1 MMIGAV
7 EIDAARD
14 VEIFF
19 EQSFEVVKNNVERIT
34 AVRKKSARVVS
45 RFIAVER
52 NLDSTNLALRE
63 ALNSGIIEQIAVGDD
78 KSFIV
83 AGMAFG
89 KSAK

>member
-34 AVRKKSARVVS
+34 AVQEKSARVVS
-45 RFIAVER
+45 RFIAV
-52 NLDSTNLALRE
+52 
-63 ALNSGIIEQIAVGDD
+63 
-78 KSFIV
+78 
-83 AGMAFG
+83 
-89 KSAK
+89 

>member
-19 EQSFEVVKNNVERIT
+19 KQSFEVVKNNVERIT

-45 RFIAVER
+45 RFIAV
-52 NLDSTNLALRE
+52 
-63 ALNSGIIEQIAVGDD
+63 
-78 KSFIV
+78 
-83 AGMAFG
+83 
-89 KSAK
+89 